1 MSTTCLG
8 IRGATTA
15 DANTREAIIDAT
27 EGLLRQVVQANS
39 LAEEQIAAVFFTTT
53 KDLNAEF
60 PSVAARARL
69 GWEHTALL
77 NAQEIEVPD
86 SPLSVIRVLLLVNT
100 EKRKGDLAHVY
111 LKGARNLRAR
121 GVVG

>member
-15 DANTREAIIDAT
+15 DANTGEAIVDAA
-27 EGLLRQVVQANS
+27 EELLRQVVQANE
-39 LAEEQIAAVFFTTT
+39 LAEEHIAAVFFTTT
-53 KDLNAEF
+53 TDLNAEF
-60 PSVAARARL
+60 PSVAARARM

-100 EKRKGDLAHVY
+100 EKAKGDLIHVY